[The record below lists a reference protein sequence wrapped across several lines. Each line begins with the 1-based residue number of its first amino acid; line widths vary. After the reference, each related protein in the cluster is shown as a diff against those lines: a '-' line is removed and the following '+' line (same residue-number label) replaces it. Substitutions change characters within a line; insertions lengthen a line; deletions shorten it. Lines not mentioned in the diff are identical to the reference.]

1 MKDLCGRL
9 SWILSVY
16 RGGLAAM
23 GNEPSFG

>member
-16 RGGLAAM
+16 REGLAAM
-23 GNEPSFG
+23 GNGPSFG